1 MRLVDEPSSR
11 LPVRGDPPKSYGFP
25 IGWCRFGLHLPAGMD
40 AQRMDAR
47 HVAFHGTKSDAAV
60 AILTGSNPQLLTPG
74 TETESGFT
82 LPIRPGHIAGGF
94 TRINRRSGAT
104 ETFDPNQIFM
114 SPTIKYCEEP
124 AYTEFE
130 RSGVRG
136 VTFKTAFQVRIAG
149 GAYSA
154 GQETVGARERRIDP
168 LFSNDEVE
176 WYTRRIGAPVLYG
189 LLIKVDDGAARA
201 MEAEAARAEA
211 DKAAADDACVEA
223 AAAVARL
230 KDELKAAERV
240 LKDAQ
245 ARAVAATAAA
255 SSKREVCARYS
266 ATAKAADDA
275 ARVPTRKPRRPSEEP
290 GRSHA
295 PPSLAS
301 PPARTPGSRGGE
313 EIGSWN
319 GKEIWAADLALL
331 RAVHESIPVGQRME
345 SWFDRT
351 QDVGSWERVTVERG
365 RVTELE

>member
-1 MRLVDEPSSR
+1 MRLVDELSSW
-11 LPVRGDPPKSYGFP
+11 LSVRGDPPKTYGFP
-25 IGWCRFGLHLPAGMD
+25 IGWCRFGLHLPMGMD
-40 AQRMDAR
+40 AQRMDMR

-82 LPIRPGHIAGGF
+82 LPIRPGHIDGGF
-94 TRINRRSGAT
+94 TRINSRSGAT
-104 ETFDPNQIFM
+104 ETFDPKQIFM

-130 RSGVRG
+130 RSGVHG
-136 VTFKTAFQVRIAG
+136 VKFKTAFQVRIAG

-201 MEAEAARAEA
+201 MEAEAA
-211 DKAAADDACVEA
+211 
-223 AAAVARL
+223 
-230 KDELKAAERV
+230 
-240 LKDAQ
+240 
-245 ARAVAATAAA
+245 
-255 SSKREVCARYS
+255 
-266 ATAKAADDA
+266 AKAADDA
-275 ARVPTRKPRRPSEEP
+275 ARVPARKPRRPSEEP
-290 GRSHA
+290 GRTHA
-295 PPSLAS
+295 PQSSAS
-301 PPARTPGSRGGE
+301 PPARTPESGGGE

-331 RAVHESIPVGQRME
+331 GAVHESIPVGQRME

-351 QDVGSWERVTVERG
+351 KDVGSWEGVTVERG
-365 RVTELE
+365 RVTELS